1 MNIKPSPC
9 KRAITK
15 KKLFLHPMP
24 MKKASRVKKAIVVPV
39 LNEGNLFHLF
49 VCSSDLKKKSSAV
62 LEFKSNGFIF

>member
-1 MNIKPSPC
+1 
-9 KRAITK
+9 
-15 KKLFLHPMP
+15 MP